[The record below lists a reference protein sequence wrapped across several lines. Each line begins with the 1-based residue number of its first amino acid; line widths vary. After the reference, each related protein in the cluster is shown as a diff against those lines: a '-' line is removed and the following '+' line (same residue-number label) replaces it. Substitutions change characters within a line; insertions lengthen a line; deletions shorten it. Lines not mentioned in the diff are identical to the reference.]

1 MRHLILFITLAVL
14 IRPDALHAQQETT
27 YMGFDDFMQFVLANN
42 LELMVEEYEVS
53 AAEAVLLASRV
64 WDDPELEMI
73 FPPFEDDEFSGFPKN
88 ISFEMEIPVDFFGV
102 RRNRVRQA
110 RAEKYAAEAGLED
123 FLRYLRADAAGLYVD
138 MITKQRILE
147 RMEQNLGQLNQ
158 LAEVN
163 QTLFENG
170 EVGEVDVLQTR
181 LEARNFEA
189 ELYDAKAD
197 FSDMLAEVYVLMGG
211 IPVDSIVF
219 EGVIEIAT
227 PMTSYEQLRQNA
239 LEKRPDV
246 IRAQRH
252 QEAAHYAMRK
262 ARRERFP
269 EISLIAGYHNEA
281 AISPAPGFDAAYA
294 GLIIPLKFSGFNRG
308 AIQESRI
315 HQQQAELLLKSVNL
329 EVDTELKSA
338 WEKFLLLSQ
347 KRLLFTESILEDAE
361 RVRDAITYS
370 YQRGEVSLL
379 EALDAQR
386 TFNEVYMNYYDT
398 LAEYAAAIINL
409 SAVSGKWLVDF
420 E

>member
-14 IRPDALHAQQETT
+14 ITPDTLHAGQQKTQ
-27 YMGFDDFMQFVLANN
+27 MGFDDFMQLVLANN
-42 LELMVEEYEVS
+42 LELMVEEYDVS

-64 WDDPELEMI
+64 WEDPELEII
-73 FPPFEDDEFSGFPKN
+73 FPPFEDDEFSEFPTN
-88 ISFEMEIPVDFFGV
+88 IAFEMEIPVDFFGV

-123 FLRYLRADAAGLYVD
+123 FLRYLRADAAAMYVN

-147 RMEQNLGQLNQ
+147 RMEQNLEQLNQ
-158 LAEVN
+158 LTEVN
-163 QTLFENG
+163 RTLFENG
-170 EVGEVDVLQTR
+170 EIGEVDVLQTR

-189 ELYDAKAD
+189 ELYDARAG
-197 FSDMLAEVYVLMGG
+197 FSDKLAEVYVLMGG
-211 IPVDSIVF
+211 IPADTIIF
-219 EGVIEIAT
+219 EGVIEMDP
-227 PMTSYEQLRQNA
+227 PMTSYEELRRTA
-239 LEKRPDV
+239 LEQRPDV
-246 IRAQRH
+246 IMAQRH

-281 AISPAPGFDAAYA
+281 AISPSPGMDAAYA

-308 AIQESRI
+308 AFQESQI
-315 HQQQAELLLKSVNL
+315 HQQQAELLLQSVNL
-329 EVDTELKSA
+329 EVDTGLKSA

-347 KRLLFTESILEDAE
+347 KRMLFTESILEDAE
-361 RVRDAITYS
+361 RVRDGITYS

-386 TFNEVYMNYYDT
+386 TFNEVYMNYYET
-398 LAEYAAAIINL
+398 LAEYAAAIIHL
-409 SAVSGKWLVDF
+409 SAVSGEWLVDF